1 MQQDYQG
8 IVLFGPPRVGK
19 GVQAG
24 IPGRRQ
30 GLPHLS
36 TGEVIREEIR
46 QGTELGKRVD
56 EAVSRGAF
64 ADDDLV
70 LGIVMSRI
78 DRPEFRSGFVMD
90 GFPRNV
96 PQARMLDDLLAE
108 RGLRVS
114 CALFISAPDEVV
126 LRRLLGRRICS
137 RCQND
142 YHEEFKRPKQAGIC
156 DLCGG
161 AVKRRHDDDPA
172 THRERLATYHRQT
185 EPLWE
190 YYERAGLLRRING
203 DQAIEK
209 VAKEI
214 SAVLGKVGAGRP

>member
-8 IVLFGPPRVGK
+8 IVLFGPPGVGK
-19 GVQAG
+19 GAQAS
-24 IPGRRQ
+24 ILSRHH

-36 TGEVIREEIR
+36 TGNLIRDEIER
-46 QGTELGKRVD
+46 GTDLGQRLA
-56 EAVSRGAF
+56 EAVNRGEF
-64 ADDDLV
+64 ADDETV
-70 LGIVMSRI
+70 LSMVMSRI
-78 DRPEFRSGFVMD
+78 DTPEFHSGFVMD

-114 CALFISAPDEVV
+114 SALFISAPDEVV

-137 RCQND
+137 TCQRD
-142 YHEEFKRPKQAGIC
+142 YHEEFKRSKTPGIC

-161 AVKRRHDDDPA
+161 VLKRRHDDDPA
-172 THRERLATYHRQT
+172 THRERLSTYRRQT
-185 EPLWE
+185 EPLVE

-203 DQAIEK
+203 DQTIEK

-214 SAVLGKVGAGRP
+214 SEALGKVGAGR